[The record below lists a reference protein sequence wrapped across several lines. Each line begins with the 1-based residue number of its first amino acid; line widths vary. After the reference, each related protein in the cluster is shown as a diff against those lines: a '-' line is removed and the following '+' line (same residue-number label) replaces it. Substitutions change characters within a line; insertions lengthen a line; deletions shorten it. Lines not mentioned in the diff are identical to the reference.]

1 MLDMSEYL
9 WATVYVMKQMY
20 DHGAAEKLLA
30 YYGEEELDSDY
41 LYEMSI
47 EAIGSVFS
55 DTRDYYNDEI
65 EVQTFVFFDPAFD
78 AFYEACREYERE
90 TGIPPGQ
97 NHHRTDIETNVEY
110 ALQFNDYSYSYRFYP
125 NRGDG
130 RRCRLALILGCE
142 FGAHYEVPGGL
153 LDILDA
159 FKSHTEQMREEITRQ
174 KGQIKMIEFPAAEEE
189 RKEAA

>member
-1 MLDMSEYL
+1 MQDMNEYM

-41 LYEMSI
+41 LYEMSN
-47 EAIGSVFS
+47 EAIGGIFA
-55 DTRDYYNDEI
+55 DTRDYYNCDK
-65 EVQTFVFFDPAFD
+65 EVQTSVFFDPVFD
-78 AFYEACREYERE
+78 AFYETCGEYERE
-90 TGIPPGQ
+90 KGIPPGQ

-125 NRGDG
+125 NKGDG
-130 RRCRLALILGCE
+130 RRCRLVLILGCE
-142 FGAHYEVPGGL
+142 FSTHYEVPGGL
-153 LDILDA
+153 LEILDA
-159 FKSHTEQMREEITRQ
+159 FKSHTEQMREELARQ
-174 KGQIKMIEFPAAEEE
+174 EYKIKIIEFPAAEEK